1 MQSPTVG
8 RADVKRARIDLQK
21 LRDGAKDRRSRAER
35 HLKCVWCLY
44 KTLAAWRKK
53 SGTDLE
59 GIMSYETGLI
69 VCQTLAEILLAT
81 GVCALPYFWRDLC
94 DLIRG

>member
-1 MQSPTVG
+1 
-8 RADVKRARIDLQK
+8 
-21 LRDGAKDRRSRAER
+21 
-35 HLKCVWCLY
+35 
-44 KTLAAWRKK
+44 
-53 SGTDLE
+53 
-59 GIMSYETGLI
+59 MSYETGLI